1 MNRRSAAWLAWSIW
15 VLYVALL
22 GFTWLLDLL
31 TPPIPARGESSL
43 LLNMLFAL
51 LTLTYPTVGALVA
64 SRRPENPIG
73 WIFLVTGLA
82 ANAFQSFAL
91 AYADYAVWVQ
101 PSWLPGEAYMAW
113 LSDWIA
119 DPFVALATVLLL
131 LLFPSGRLPSG
142 RWQAV
147 VWVAVCGTAMYTM
160 WEASM
165 AGYLDTE
172 PTINNPVGI
181 GGAIG
186 DAIEQAGKVGVFLL
200 LVSVLFAALS
210 LINRLVLARGYE
222 RQQLKWFAF
231 AAALMLGGL
240 FVLPLSSSWPLLNEI
255 SYGVGFFGFMFFPV
269 ATGIAILRYRLYDI
283 DVLIN
288 RTLVYSALTAMLAA
302 VYLGGVAAT
311 QALLRTLTGQE
322 QQPQLAIVA
331 STLVIATLFTPL
343 RRRIQSFIDRRF
355 YRSKYDARKTL
366 EAFSAKVRDE
376 TDLDALRDDLVVV
389 VRQTIQPAHVSLWL
403 HPDPALKD
411 KKRAA
416 IRVSGRDEQ

>member
-15 VLYVALL
+15 VLHVALL

-31 TPPIPARGESSL
+31 TPPIPAREEWPF

-113 LSDWIA
+113 LSEWIA
-119 DPFVALATVLLL
+119 LAFVALATVL

-142 RWQAV
+142 RWQAA
-147 VWVAVCGTAMYTM
+147 VWVAVSGTAMYAM

-165 AGYLDTE
+165 TGHLDTE

-186 DAIEQAGKVGVFLL
+186 DAIERAGKVGVFLL
-200 LVSVLFAALS
+200 LVSGLFAALS
-210 LINRLVLARGYE
+210 LINRLVQAKGYE
-222 RQQLKWFAF
+222 RQQLKWFVF
-231 AAALMLGGL
+231 ATALMLGGL
-240 FVLPLSSSWPLLNEI
+240 FVLQLSSSWPLLNEI
-255 SYGVGFFGFMFFPV
+255 SWGVGVFGFMFFPV

-283 DVLIN
+283 DIIIN
-288 RTLVYSALTAMLAA
+288 RTLVYGSLTVMLGMAYFGA
-302 VYLGGVAAT
+302 W
-311 QALLRTLTGQE
+311 
-322 QQPQLAIVA
+322 
-331 STLVIATLFTPL
+331 
-343 RRRIQSFIDRRF
+343 RRRKQSSKRSPTNKGFRR
-355 YRSKYDARKTL
+355 SP
-366 EAFSAKVRDE
+366 S
-376 TDLDALRDDLVVV
+376 
-389 VRQTIQPAHVSLWL
+389 
-403 HPDPALKD
+403 
-411 KKRAA
+411 
-416 IRVSGRDEQ
+416 